1 MPKPSTRCLAA
12 EAGARTEG
20 FIKRREIE
28 GHTTSN
34 LFYIQHM
41 QTKFAALHL
50 FFFFFR
56 IGCLETSSAQL
67 SLDFMIRRSK
77 DVQVKLQHFNTLQ
90 DLLHAEINHHLIHI
104 ILPRSELLNAFEF
117 SWNKSST
124 VPHWDLIVVQRFI
137 TEACRSRST
146 RQLTHELWWNYENY
160 SYYQSYDSPEVLFFN
175 SSVWLRKQTMSF
187 YLMKQDEH
195 TVEYTVVTSCTVWGI
210 KCFDYK

>member
-50 FFFFFR
+50 FFFL
-56 IGCLETSSAQL
+56 GCLETSSAQL

-146 RQLTHELWWNYENY
+146 RKLTHELWWKLQLLSKLWFTWGSLLQLISVVKKTNYEFLFDETGWTY
-160 SYYQSYDSPEVLFFN
+160 SRIYCCDILYCM
-175 SSVWLRKQTMSF
+175 R
-187 YLMKQDEH
+187 H
-195 TVEYTVVTSCTVWGI
+195 
-210 KCFDYK
+210 